1 MKKKEIVFVPFCTF
15 PGKPSASRPNYFDG
29 PFYQGSL
36 VLFLLIA
43 LNPCTIIP
51 PLCLYQ
57 QLCWIS
63 NILRVHIQYLL
74 PCYVLPSELLGLMW
88 FISSCVTKGTSL
100 GVTLGGLPGFLFCVC
115 TFGDGV
121 WCCYCI
127 LGYLCVTGAFT
138 WYDSDASSSLSW
150 RCPLCL
156 LIDCCSADFGIMLNN
171 SAGLLNAALWV

>member
-1 MKKKEIVFVPFCTF
+1 MRSAVFLITFPVYTIQFPPTVSHTRIGFSLGGHTLTMMCEYVTVRPTGIFLREKKEIVFVPFCTF

-74 PCYVLPSELLGLMW
+74 PSYVLPSELLGLM
-88 FISSCVTKGTSL
+88 
-100 GVTLGGLPGFLFCVC
+100 
-115 TFGDGV
+115 
-121 WCCYCI
+121 
-127 LGYLCVTGAFT
+127 
-138 WYDSDASSSLSW
+138 
-150 RCPLCL
+150 
-156 LIDCCSADFGIMLNN
+156 
-171 SAGLLNAALWV
+171 